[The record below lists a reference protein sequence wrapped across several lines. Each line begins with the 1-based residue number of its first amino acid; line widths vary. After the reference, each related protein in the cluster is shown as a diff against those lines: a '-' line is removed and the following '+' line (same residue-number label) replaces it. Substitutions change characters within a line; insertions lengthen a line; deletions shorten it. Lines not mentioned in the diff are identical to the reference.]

1 MCVGR
6 DLFFAALFFC
16 SALLWSDLCRS
27 LPECFALTCLLSLV
41 CLHRLLVCSPA
52 WPLPVALVVK
62 LSNFVCL
69 KQEGAGLVAG
79 EESAGP
85 INCLTLDSHGIF
97 VGVGGVNGL
106 VGVVGRLPC
115 RPRAGVVSL
124 SICVSRSLCV
134 ALSLSLFLFLVLP
147 LALSLSLSASLFQ
160 SWRSPSPPCRS
171 ELRQAGTFSLTV
183 DAGLRQAPL
192 TPAPSGAE
200 RVSVSLMHSD

>member
-134 ALSLSLFLFLVLP
+134 ALSLSLFLFLVLSFSFSFLCRKWFTLLNSHDQNARVLRAKEKQRP
-147 LALSLSLSASLFQ
+147 LVHSLAVVHVEVFV
-160 SWRSPSPPCRS
+160 RSSSRS
-171 ELRQAGTFSLTV
+171 RACHGPFRS
-183 DAGLRQAPL
+183 
-192 TPAPSGAE
+192 
-200 RVSVSLMHSD
+200 

>member
-1 MCVGR
+1 MCVCVGR

-147 LALSLSLSASLFQ
+147 LALSLCFSLSIMALSLAAVQ
-160 SWRSPSPPCRS
+160 VVGAAAGWDLQPHRRCGAPPSSADTCAVRCR
-171 ELRQAGTFSLTV
+171 AGIGFSN
-183 DAGLRQAPL
+183 A
-192 TPAPSGAE
+192 
-200 RVSVSLMHSD
+200 

>member
-69 KQEGAGLVAG
+69 KQEGAGLVPG

-97 VGVGGVNGL
+97 VGVGGGNGL

-124 SICVSRSLCV
+124 SLYLRLSLPLCRTFSFSLSLSRSRSPSRS
-134 ALSLSLFLFLVLP
+134 LSLSLLLSFNHGALP
-147 LALSLSLSASLFQ
+147 RRRAGRSCGRLGPSAS
-160 SWRSPSPPCRS
+160 PSMRGS
-171 ELRQAGTFSLTV
+171 AKLR
-183 DAGLRQAPL
+183 
-192 TPAPSGAE
+192 
-200 RVSVSLMHSD
+200 

>member
-147 LALSLSLSASLFQ
+147 LALSLSASLFQ

>member
-1 MCVGR
+1 MCVCVGR
-6 DLFFAALFFC
+6 DLFSAALFFC

-27 LPECFALTCLLSLV
+27 LPECFALICLLSLV

-85 INCLTLDSHGIF
+85 INCLTLDSDGIF
-97 VGVGGVNGL
+97 LGLGGVTGLL

-124 SICVSRSLCV
+124 SLSASLALSVSHSLFLSFYFSFS
-134 ALSLSLFLFLVLP
+134 LSLSLCFSLSIM
-147 LALSLSLSASLFQ
+147 SLSLAAVQ
-160 SWRSPSPPCRS
+160 VGAT
-171 ELRQAGTFSLTV
+171 AGWDLQPHRRC
-183 DAGLRQAPL
+183 GLRQAPL
-192 TPAPSGAE
+192 TLAPSGAE

>member
-147 LALSLSLSASLFQ
+147 LALSLSL
-160 SWRSPSPPCRS
+160 C
-171 ELRQAGTFSLTV
+171 FSL
-183 DAGLRQAPL
+183 
-192 TPAPSGAE
+192 
-200 RVSVSLMHSD
+200 

>member
-1 MCVGR
+1 MLAVICFS
-6 DLFFAALFFC
+6 LLCFFC

-147 LALSLSLSASLFQ
+147 LALSLSLSLSLLLSFNHGALPRRRAGR
-160 SWRSPSPPCRS
+160 SCGRLGPSASPSMRGS
-171 ELRQAGTFSLTV
+171 AKLR
-183 DAGLRQAPL
+183 
-192 TPAPSGAE
+192 
-200 RVSVSLMHSD
+200 

>member
-69 KQEGAGLVAG
+69 KQEGAGLVVG

-97 VGVGGVNGL
+97 VVVGGVNGL

-124 SICVSRSLCV
+124 FICVSRSLCV

-147 LALSLSLSASLFQ
+147 LALSLLLSFNHGGLPRRRAGRSCGRLGP
-160 SWRSPSPPCRS
+160 STSPSMRGS
-171 ELRQAGTFSLTV
+171 AKLR
-183 DAGLRQAPL
+183 
-192 TPAPSGAE
+192 
-200 RVSVSLMHSD
+200 

>member
-124 SICVSRSLCV
+124 S
-134 ALSLSLFLFLVLP
+134 LSLS
-147 LALSLSLSASLFQ
+147 
-160 SWRSPSPPCRS
+160 
-171 ELRQAGTFSLTV
+171 EV
-183 DAGLRQAPL
+183 DPRHGCSQP
-192 TPAPSGAE
+192 PSGE
-200 RVSVSLMHSD
+200 TC